1 MTRTTSGAAR
11 RSRRA
16 ATVALAL
23 AAALG
28 ALAPARAAPITV
40 QDDQGRAVRLAA
52 PAQRIV
58 SLLPSLT
65 ESVCA
70 LGACE
75 RLVGVDRWANFPER
89 VQRLPRL
96 GGLEDAQVERIVALK
111 PDLVLLSPSHR
122 VAERLAALGLTVM
135 VLESDTHAQVRSSMA
150 RLGQVLGRPEA
161 AERAWAA
168 IDAQVAA
175 AAARVP
181 AAWRGQAVY
190 FEIESSPY
198 AAGAASFIGET
209 LARLG
214 LGNVAGPEMGPFPK
228 LNPEWVVRRQPPLIM
243 AVQRQVHRMPLRP
256 GWGTLGALTQGRH
269 CGFEGPVFEMMVRPG
284 PRLGETAERLVD
296 CLAALPTPAGSAE
309 RRAAEAR
316 GVNPGLAGQAPRA
329 PRILDAVDP
338 A

>member
-1 MTRTTSGAAR
+1 
-11 RSRRA
+11 
-16 ATVALAL
+16 VALAL
-23 AAALG
+23 AAWLA
-28 ALAPARAAPITV
+28 APAPAQADPVTV
-40 QDDQGRAVRLAA
+40 HDDQGRAVRLAA

-96 GGLEDAQVERIVALK
+96 GGLEDAQIERIVALR

-122 VAERLAALGLTVM
+122 VAERLSALGLTVM
-135 VLESDTHAQVRSSMA
+135 VLESDTHAQVRSSMV
-150 RLGQVLGRPEA
+150 RLAQVLGRPQA
-161 AERAWAA
+161 AGQAWAA

-181 AAWRGQAVY
+181 AALRGQAVY
-190 FEIESSPY
+190 FEVESSPY

-214 LGNVAGPEMGPFPK
+214 LTNAVPADMGPFPK
-228 LNPEWVVRRQPPLIM
+228 LNPEWVVRRQPALVM
-243 AVQRQVHRMPLRP
+243 AVQRQVHRMPQRP
-256 GWGTLGALTQGRH
+256 GWATLGALTQGRH
-269 CGFEGPVFEMMVRPG
+269 CGFEGPVFEMLVRPG
-284 PRLGETAERLVD
+284 PRLGETAERLAD
-296 CLAALPTPAGSAE
+296 CLAALPTPAGSPE
-309 RRAAEAR
+309 RRAAESR

-329 PRILDAVDP
+329 PRITDGIDP